1 MNKYYFIDKE
11 QLRNR
16 AKDITARIE
25 AMYESFMSFVE
36 IIDGLSKDTFIDFI
50 GLNMKAGLSPKKLKG
65 IKNSIDEYRRV
76 YFDLLAKIYQ
86 TKIDD
91 FIKVKGG
98 AL

>member
-11 QLRNR
+11 QLRNKT
-16 AKDITARIE
+16 KDITARIE
-25 AMYESFMSFVE
+25 KMYESFGTFVE
-36 IIDGLSKDTFIDFI
+36 IIDGLKKDTFIDFI
-50 GLNMKAGLSPKKLKG
+50 GLDVKAGLTPKKLKG
-65 IKNSIDEYRRV
+65 IKNAIDEYRRV